1 MDDLKILRALTAIP
15 GLSGDEGKVKDF
27 ILQYVQDHQGAWK
40 SKPLILHGEE
50 FQDCLMLVFGEPKVA
65 AFAHMDTVGFCTRY
79 ASQLI
84 NVGQPDAEEGAVLI
98 GEDSLGPI
106 RTKLTMDKGSR
117 VYHDFPRVIE
127 PNTFLHYEPHWKLS
141 KEGVLESIYLDNRLG
156 VYNLL
161 KLAESLEHGVLVFS
175 TYEEHGGGS
184 VPFLVKYL
192 YEQLGVRKAL
202 ISDITWVTDG
212 VHHGKGVAVSLR
224 DRNIPR
230 KAFVDSIL
238 KLADA
243 SGVPYQKE
251 VESAGSSDGREV
263 HLSPYAM
270 DWCFVGAPI
279 TGAHT
284 PREKVSL
291 DDLQSMLDLY
301 RYLFNHL

>member
-1 MDDLKILRALTAIP
+1 MDELNLLRRLTEIP
-15 GLSGDEGKVKDF
+15 GLSGDEARVKNF
-27 ILQYVQDHQGAWK
+27 IVEYVRENEKNWRAQ
-40 SKPLILHGEE
+40 PLILEGDD
-50 FQDCLMLVFGEPKVA
+50 FQDCLMLVFGQPKVA

-84 NVGQPDAEEGAVLI
+84 SVGQPDAEEGALLI
-98 GEDSLGPI
+98 GEDDLGPI
-106 RTKLTMDKGSR
+106 RTQVVLDKEAR
-117 VYHDFPRVIE
+117 AYHDFHRGIE
-127 PNTFLHYEPHWKLS
+127 PNTFLHYAPHWQLD

-161 KLAESLEHGVLVFS
+161 RLAETLEHGVLVFS

-184 VPFLVKYL
+184 VPFLVKTL

-212 VHHGKGVAVSLR
+212 VHHGKGVAISLR

-230 KAFVDSIL
+230 KSFVRSIL
-238 KLADA
+238 QLADA
-243 SGVPYQKE
+243 SGIPYQKE
-251 VESAGSSDGREV
+251 VEAAGSSDGREV
-263 HLSPYAM
+263 HMSPYPM

-284 PREKVSL
+284 PREKVQVADIS
-291 DDLQSMLDLY
+291 SMLALY
-301 RYLFNHL
+301 QYLFHHL